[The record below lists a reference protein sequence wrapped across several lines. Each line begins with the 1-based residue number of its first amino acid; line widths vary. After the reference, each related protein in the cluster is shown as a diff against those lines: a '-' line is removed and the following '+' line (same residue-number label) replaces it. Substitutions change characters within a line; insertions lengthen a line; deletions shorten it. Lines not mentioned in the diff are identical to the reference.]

1 MAGKFDPKCT
11 LNILEMA
18 DMHKL
23 VDDIVKNGQLTQAEA
38 NALKS
43 ELTGRIIKEGAS
55 FKKIRAMTAEYIIN
69 GYLTAPTNISTNIM
83 SGAGQVLFSP
93 LLREMEAIAGKV
105 TANKADQRKMGEG
118 LVMLKGML
126 QGFSEGMDFAK
137 AGWVTGKPLD
147 LKIDAASF
155 GMTAKE
161 FKDAQVKFGFDDIR
175 GEALKEVLYDHSA

>member
-55 FKKIRAMTAEYIIN
+55 
-69 GYLTAPTNISTNIM
+69 
-83 SGAGQVLFSP
+83 
-93 LLREMEAIAGKV
+93 
-105 TANKADQRKMGEG
+105 
-118 LVMLKGML
+118 
-126 QGFSEGMDFAK
+126 
-137 AGWVTGKPLD
+137 WCKP
-147 LKIDAASF
+147 
-155 GMTAKE
+155 
-161 FKDAQVKFGFDDIR
+161 
-175 GEALKEVLYDHSA
+175 AL